1 MIKKEKR
8 VAKLGVM
15 FSERKKIVLLDSISL
30 LGTIVT
36 SIRIVSVE
44 YHTMYV
50 KHMKRLINMKYFIE

>member
-1 MIKKEKR
+1 MIKKEKL